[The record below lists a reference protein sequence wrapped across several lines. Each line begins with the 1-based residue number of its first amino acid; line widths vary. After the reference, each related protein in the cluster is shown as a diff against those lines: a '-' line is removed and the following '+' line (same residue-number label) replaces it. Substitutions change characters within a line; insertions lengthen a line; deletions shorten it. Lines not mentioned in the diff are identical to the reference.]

1 MNKPPRWHKDAPA
14 PKRPDRP
21 LWASHAPAADRY
33 DSDPRDPNSVH
44 ALPMY
49 DPYEPN
55 GLYPRECLPDIIM
68 PDETT
73 FDFNTLPQGTHDAK
87 LTTKGAEKIIAG
99 LEKKFNPK
107 RCIAADKPP
116 SRAPAKPAKHKNKRR
131 AAYHEAPD
139 AGLKRFL
146 KCK

>member
-21 LWASHAPAADRY
+21 LWASPAP
-33 DSDPRDPNSVH
+33 
-44 ALPMY
+44 
-49 DPYEPN
+49 
-55 GLYPRECLPDIIM
+55 
-68 PDETT
+68 
-73 FDFNTLPQGTHDAK
+73 
-87 LTTKGAEKIIAG
+87 
-99 LEKKFNPK
+99 
-107 RCIAADKPP
+107 AADKPP
-116 SRAPAKPAKHKNKRR
+116 SRAPAKPGKHKHR

>member
-21 LWASHAPAADRY
+21 LWASPAPAADRH
-33 DSDPRDPNSVH
+33 DSDPRDPNSVS
-44 ALPMY
+44 ALPIY
-49 DPYEPN
+49 GQY
-55 GLYPRECLPDIIM
+55 
-68 PDETT
+68 
-73 FDFNTLPQGTHDAK
+73 
-87 LTTKGAEKIIAG
+87 
-99 LEKKFNPK
+99 
-107 RCIAADKPP
+107 KPP
-116 SRAPAKPAKHKNKRR
+116 SRAPAKPAKHKRR